1 MVFQHPG
8 RRSVIAAACAA
19 SFAVLTLAGTSV
31 AASHRDVLLEV
42 DGVTAPVS
50 GFFGNVSDV
59 LASAGVTVSG
69 HDLVAP
75 AKQEAIKD
83 GQTVVVRHAQRY
95 IVDVNGKL
103 TPTWSTARNASDLL
117 DQIAVNGA
125 AVAADRSEAR
135 GTLPAVGETRTV
147 RVSVD
152 GQVRD
157 VQARAHIDAQDV
169 LTEAGIAISPLDRLR
184 YVSTPEG
191 MTIVVTRVTR
201 GVETETEVLPKA
213 VEEHE
218 DDSLTKGTRK
228 VTTPGEDGEI
238 VRLVYR
244 ERIDGQQTQY
254 RVLNETRREPVTEIV
269 SVGTKEPVATSSSS
283 SGGAAATVTGNDVW
297 AALAR
302 CESGGNPA
310 TNTGNGY
317 YGLYQFSAGTW
328 RAMGGTGLPSEASA
342 EEQTMRAQALQA
354 RSGWGQ
360 WPGCARKLGLL

>member
-19 SFAVLTLAGTSV
+19 SCAVLTLAGASV

-59 LASAGVTVSG
+59 LASAGVSVSS

-75 AKQEAIKD
+75 ATQEAVKD

-95 IVDVNGKL
+95 MVDVNGKL

-117 DQIAVNGA
+117 DQIAVHGA

-135 GTLPAVGETRTV
+135 GILAAVGETRVV

-152 GQVRD
+152 GEVRD
-157 VQARAHIDAQDV
+157 VQARAQMDAQDV
-169 LTEAGIAISPLDRLR
+169 LTAAGITISPLDRLR

-191 MTIVVTRVTR
+191 MTIVVTRVSR
-201 GVETETEVLPKA
+201 GLETETEALPKA
-213 VEEHE
+213 VEERE
-218 DDSLTKGTRK
+218 DDTLTKGIRK

-254 RVLNETRREPVTEIV
+254 RVLKETRREPITEVV
-269 SVGTKEPVATSSSS
+269 SVGTKEVATAASSSAGS
-283 SGGAAATVTGNDVW
+283 AAVVTGNDVW

-317 YGLYQFSAGTW
+317 YGLYQFSASTW
-328 RAMGGTGLPSEASA
+328 HAMGGSGLPSEASA

-360 WPGCARKLGLL
+360 WPGCARRLGLL